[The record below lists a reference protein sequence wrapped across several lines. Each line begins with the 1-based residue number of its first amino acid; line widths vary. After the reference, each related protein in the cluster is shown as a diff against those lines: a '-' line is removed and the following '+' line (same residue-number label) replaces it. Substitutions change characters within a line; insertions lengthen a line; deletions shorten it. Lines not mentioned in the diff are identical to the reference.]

1 LNIGINKSA
10 ESAKKLPYSLIERSF
25 LSMAALISTTVTK
38 GTILPDGRIF
48 VEKLRPATI
57 SRVRMST
64 TDLPFAT
71 INGACLYLKSY
82 V

>member
-1 LNIGINKSA
+1 
-10 ESAKKLPYSLIERSF
+10 
-25 LSMAALISTTVTK
+25 MTALISTTETK
-38 GTILPDGRIF
+38 GTILPDGRVL

-64 TDLPFAT
+64 SDLPFAT
-71 INGACLYLKSY
+71 INGAYLYLKSY